1 MKYRLN
7 KAEIKSVTI
16 YNVAKTK
23 KINGKTIVT
32 YSNYIKL
39 IPGEEY
45 ETDDEAMLTFFRNH
59 KRKVRYN
66 KALADTL
73 TKNGVPFDVEM
84 CRSCGGRI
92 KKLSYQVVEVYEDE

>member
-7 KAEIKSVTI
+7 SAENISVTL

-23 KINGKTIVT
+23 TVNGKDIVT

-39 IPGEEY
+39 VPGTEY
-45 ETDDEAMLTFFRNH
+45 ETDDKALIDWFKAYRRE
-59 KRKVRYN
+59 VRYS
-66 KALADTL
+66 KSLEDTL
-73 TKNGVPFDVEM
+73 KANDVPYELKM

-92 KKLSYQVVEVYEDE
+92 KKISYQMVEVTE

>member
-7 KAEIKSVTI
+7 SAEKVPVTL

-23 KINGKTIVT
+23 AVNGKNIVT

-39 IPGEEY
+39 VPGEEY
-45 ETDDEAMLTFFRNH
+45 ETDDEAMIDWFKAYR
-59 KRKVRYN
+59 RKVRYN
-66 KALADTL
+66 KSLEDTL
-73 TKNGVPFDVEM
+73 KANGVSYELEM

-92 KKLSYQVVEVYEDE
+92 KKISYQMVEVTE